1 MNITL
6 IHESAFSIH
15 SYDMFM
21 NITWIITLIHE
32 SAVSMER
39 VIKSSFEQLFGKREM
54 ISFAFLFW

>member
-39 VIKSSFEQLFGKREM
+39 VIKSSFELEGEIVSKKRQRF
-54 ISFAFLFW
+54 SKV